1 MTERLI
7 YVDHAATTP
16 VHPTVL
22 EAMAPLH
29 TQSFGNP
36 SSLHRLGREAQAAL
50 QRARERVAAVLNARP
65 AEIIFGGGGSES
77 VNTALRGVALAQQ
90 FAGAGRRIVTTT
102 VEHYAVLHTLDALE
116 RFGFEIV
123 RVPVDAEGRVDP
135 AEVAAAVDAG
145 TILVSV
151 MLANNEV
158 GTIQPLAEIVR
169 AIRERGQAFNHRIPL
184 HTDAIQGPGQLPLD
198 VQALDVDLI
207 SLSAHKFRGPKGAG
221 LLYLR
226 RGTPFLAQQTGG
238 GQERNRRAGTEAI
251 ANVVGMATA
260 FEIADGDREAFRRH
274 TSALR
279 DRFFRRTLA
288 EIPGSLRNGP
298 VDGRLPNNANVRF
311 SNVDGQALL
320 GALDEAGIAASSGS
334 ACTTASWEPS
344 HVLLAMGADQDAAA
358 GSLRCTFGLENTP
371 AEVDTIIDTL
381 RAIVPRLREITAPAG
396 SAP

>member
-1 MTERLI
+1 M
-7 YVDHAATTP
+7 
-16 VHPTVL
+16 
-22 EAMAPLH
+22 
-29 TQSFGNP
+29 
-36 SSLHRLGREAQAAL
+36 
-50 QRARERVAAVLNARP
+50 
-65 AEIIFGGGGSES
+65 
-77 VNTALRGVALAQQ
+77 NTALRGVALAQQ

-288 EIPGSLRNGP
+288 EIPESLRNGP

-311 SNVDGQALL
+311 SNVDGQ
-320 GALDEAGIAASSGS
+320 G
-334 ACTTASWEPS
+334 
-344 HVLLAMGADQDAAA
+344 AA
-358 GSLRCTFGLENTP
+358 GGAGRGRDCSVQRECLHHGVVG
-371 AEVDTIIDTL
+371 AE
-381 RAIVPRLREITAPAG
+381 PRPAG
-396 SAP
+396 DGSGPGRGCGQPALHVWPGEHAGGSGHDY